1 MLSHIQI
8 IPLIVGLAL
17 GIIGILFID
26 PDKRIIYKYP
36 NPENAGKITYKD
48 NNGVCYKYN
57 ANKVNCDKN
66 EGKLKDY
73 PLST

>member
-8 IPLIVGLAL
+8 IPLIVGLAV

-26 PDKRIIYKYP
+26 PDKKIIYKYP

-48 NNGVCYKYN
+48 NNGVCYKYS